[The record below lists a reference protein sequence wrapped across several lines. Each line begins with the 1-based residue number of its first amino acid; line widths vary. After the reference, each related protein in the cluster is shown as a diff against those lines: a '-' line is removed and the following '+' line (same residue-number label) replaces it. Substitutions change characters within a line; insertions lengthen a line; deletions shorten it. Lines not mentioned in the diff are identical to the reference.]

1 MVELLLLLE
10 QVQIVLFIM
19 KMVRVN
25 EPEGNKKNLR
35 SLFFSLIIYCLDG
48 VIY

>member
-19 KMVRVN
+19 KMDRLN
-25 EPEGNKKNLR
+25 EQEGKE
-35 SLFFSLIIYCLDG
+35 DM
-48 VIY
+48 